1 MIDGESLAGGKIRGI
16 PLLGRRIL
24 AETVSAKICDIT
36 SNLQSSIEFCCLW
49 ISCSE
54 DATGLQSG
62 PTSREG
68 NVVVQAIWM
77 VVFGG
82 ALDAGF

>member
-1 MIDGESLAGGKIRGI
+1 VQKFATL
-16 PLLGRRIL
+16 RRICSR
-24 AETVSAKICDIT
+24 VSNFAAFGFLVPK
-36 SNLQSSIEFCCLW
+36 
-49 ISCSE
+49 